1 MEKATKANLSF
12 ESARAL
18 LGIAPDAS
26 DADIRAAYLD
36 QVRLHPPDRDP
47 EAFEQ
52 IRDAYDKLRDPR
64 QRARQV
70 LEGPDVFAP
79 FAELLSDHVP
89 AKRRFVGVEPWLAV
103 MKEKRT

>member
-1 MEKATKANLSF
+1 METMTQGKQNW

-18 LGIAPDAS
+18 LGIGPEAT
-26 DADIRAAYLD
+26 DADIRAAYLV

-47 EAFEQ
+47 EQFERV
-52 IRDAYDKLRDPR
+52 RDAYEKLRDPR

-70 LEGPDVFAP
+70 LEGPDPFAP
-79 FAELLSDHVP
+79 FVELLAESAP

-103 MKEKRT
+103 LKEKRT